1 MANINVNS
9 NVVINNVST
18 KEGNKMNNY
27 EVVIMKKIA
36 KRFKTSFAIATQI
49 VKEHGARNAC
59 SHAPIVIPA
68 MAEENAAWAWY
79 YGTGNATIEAA
90 RAAIRAN
97 ETAAAA
103 KKAEREAE
111 NLRIASGGDRNWSR
125 MFSIINAFVDK
136 AKAEAV
142 MATNVGLA
150 AFKAI
155 ANGFEADALKGES
168 VKEKGQGATHM
179 SATQDF
185 NFDLQLF
192 ASRKE
197 ADDIMNQRLADFIY
211 EIRGIHWDAN
221 EGYDGLLT
229 TAEYCRFVSIAI
241 DEDLEFCNVSAEL
254 ESARRM
260 GEAVEDWIE
269 RLEADD
275 RERGL
280 AEEYVL
286 QVNPDCLWIETEEER
301 DIRYAAADRAEAM
314 LKDNFEFDLQLFAAG
329 VSDEAVAS
337 WLIEEL
343 EDFNYE
349 VFELKTAPG
358 RDDISVISPY
368 ERQISSLERYL
379 NINMPDSMFNMPSA
393 LRAGETCASAD
404 VDFNFDFDLQL
415 FAAGKEFIMNKHLNN
430 EREIHAMKDHSGNAL
445 AYCVRIIPTDNVGNV
460 YAILDTA
467 MAEINPLTRNYLQ
480 NLVKFQ
486 NLAKRETITKRGF
499 VGYAALDVS
508 AMASSP
514 YADVRAAGAAIM
526 QEEIWI
532 GDYKGET
539 VVALTVN
546 TDTLQ
551 IISSKPKKNGNK
563 IFINKSVAVNADG
576 ILKDNWVRYNSFKNY
591 GASKGRKNLADMY
604 SEDSDFETMLNNAT
618 YGEWAFKKHQMLTGK
633 EIADATVRLG
643 SKSTRMGMMDIIVNN
658 VLVILDKD
666 NNRDGA
672 GLLSETLAKKGYLL
686 QVRPYTGKGA
696 VLVVAQEVIDETVR
710 DLKIAV
716 FDHHNMTAEE
726 IKDVQCVLDK
736 PSSKKHKFSAD
747 DFKAKYN
754 CDAILLQGD
763 ASKSTEMIGDLN
775 FFKDAWTFTLDSGVN
790 VLNVAHFDG
799 DFMCANT
806 SGQML
811 KVVMRAI
818 HDSNDDNFKVDS
830 AAIINDIIKATIDD
844 IMDLSSQGQHFAGTE
859 MIDLSYEQGAF
870 LMLNNTSWKK
880 RPEIFRNV
888 LTQKLDALK
897 NAINRDRYIV
907 PGHSAMISV
916 ATEYHITNGKHC
928 VLNVLKDADGNFEG
942 VEVFDPVANRW
953 NEQEGIT
960 GADADGISIKYPAM
974 GTREFVR
981 LVFIT
986 EDEYIN
992 RVTNLPISIEKQAAI
1007 IDTIEN
1013 LKEGAMLIPAGLE
1026 AQAMVSA
1033 GEDLDGDKMSV
1044 FFSTAT
1050 GKDVAAIVKK
1060 SCLKSRAVDIDT
1072 KNAGT
1077 GLAREFDNDAWIWYA
1092 GVNIIAGNK
1101 SVGVVTNTF
1110 RVFTEG
1116 LLVDM
1121 TAKVVD
1127 FYTGLFAM
1135 LGNKN
1140 GKSKYESVITE
1151 DIKEYNKG
1159 ASDVDDVKVFRA
1171 VSDAMQKCL
1180 ENIKDCAMTKG
1191 NILAILE
1198 DMDVLGRAIQEMTI
1212 DAQKKFY
1219 SVFSKWMDKILS
1231 YTIVSL
1237 RYGFEFYMD
1246 KISEK
1251 DETPYY
1257 EIKFCENEAYEIKD
1271 NTIVIRDNAEIV
1283 EHVNEKGE
1291 VVSFALVEAFSKH
1304 RLFAANYAKEI
1315 LNSVI
1320 EELNG
1325 SYAEDANSAL
1335 EKNTIKA
1342 RIARTINARAMFK
1355 INEALR
1361 MVHTANNMY
1370 RDSIAAISAMASTF
1384 CMNGKLQDK
1393 MDREI
1398 RKSVKTEYANIIA
1411 FINNELRRIA
1421 AENNINGED
1430 MAALIDN
1437 SIKQKSSITNKV
1449 LKEERFLYMAKNSDI
1464 SMFEKKLPTKVG
1476 LAIIDQGFDKVEVYG
1491 NEFVGLYAVNPIAN
1505 VMDGEYE
1512 VEDRGSDGV
1521 FITRAIG
1528 DFVKMP
1534 VVDMDVRTVSKYIK
1548 NDEALA
1554 NQLDKSLIE
1563 GAEYTIK
1570 CYDSRNQKF
1579 RLENSN
1585 GDIVVDDMYFGS
1597 GKALTSC
1604 NNAKEKAVLVEDYK
1618 NFTGKLVMKHVN
1630 LSARKN
1636 DNGEIYYNYIIALK
1650 K

>member
-1 MANINVNS
+1 MNTNVNT
-9 NVVINNVST
+9 NTTINNS
-18 KEGNKMNNY
+18 KEEKNMTINNFRTLQKLAKFATVTVNGN
-27 EVVIMKKIA
+27 
-36 KRFKTSFAIATQI
+36 TIATPE
-49 VKEHGARNAC
+49 VKEVT
-59 SHAPIVIPA
+59 P
-68 MAEENAAWAWY
+68 EDAAWGWY
-79 YGTGNATIEAA
+79 YSAAGNSAIDVA
-90 RAAIRAN
+90 RTAIRKTEAVK
-97 ETAAAA
+97 AA

-111 NLRIASGGDRNWSR
+111 NIRISNSGNRNWSR
-125 MFSIINAFVDK
+125 MFGTVCAFVNTVKAANVARTAGKVAIIETLKTKKVKAAKKAVVVNASYVSGKKHGPADNRRSVLCMNIGASDYVAVVPAGYYEALAEVRKAEASTVSYVEVKVTETDK
-136 AKAEAV
+136 HGNKVQKSVLMLDKKHGNRLGKLRVKFAELMAKITVAKAEDAKGSIGAA
-142 MATNVGLA
+142 MSANVDKLT
-150 AFKAI
+150 KELI
-155 ANGFEADALKGES
+155 NNMPEADYA
-168 VKEKGQGATHM
+168 
-179 SATQDF
+179 
-185 NFDLQLF
+185 
-192 ASRKE
+192 
-197 ADDIMNQRLADFIY
+197 
-211 EIRGIHWDAN
+211 
-221 EGYDGLLT
+221 EG
-229 TAEYCRFVSIAI
+229 
-241 DEDLEFCNVSAEL
+241 
-254 ESARRM
+254 
-260 GEAVEDWIE
+260 
-269 RLEADD
+269 
-275 RERGL
+275 
-280 AEEYVL
+280 
-286 QVNPDCLWIETEEER
+286 
-301 DIRYAAADRAEAM
+301 
-314 LKDNFEFDLQLFAAG
+314 
-329 VSDEAVAS
+329 
-337 WLIEEL
+337 
-343 EDFNYE
+343 
-349 VFELKTAPG
+349 
-358 RDDISVISPY
+358 
-368 ERQISSLERYL
+368 
-379 NINMPDSMFNMPSA
+379 MFNKKDA
-393 LRAGETCASAD
+393 LNAGETGISANVNNDSAD
-404 VDFNFDFDLQL
+404 EDVIDITPEFLAENPEWARRHSIGAAFN
-415 FAAGKEFIMNKHLNN
+415 GGNNMNKHINN
-430 EREIHAMKDHSGNAL
+430 ESEIYAMKDHSGNAL

-460 YAILDTA
+460 YAILDTT

-486 NLAKRETITKRGF
+486 NLAKREMITKRGF

-514 YADVRAAGAAIM
+514 YTDVRAAGAAIM

-539 VVALTVN
+539 VVALTIDA
-546 TDTLQ
+546 DTLQ
-551 IISSKPKKNGNK
+551 IISSKPEKSGNK
-563 IFINKSVAVNADG
+563 VFIKKSVAVNADG
-576 ILKDNWVRYNSFKNY
+576 TLKDNWVRYNSFKNY

-604 SEDSDFETMLNNAT
+604 SEDTDFETMLNDAT
-618 YGEWAFKKHQMLTGK
+618 YGEWVFKKHQMLTGK

-643 SKSTRMGMMDIIVNN
+643 SKSTRMGMMDVIVNN
-658 VLVILDKD
+658 ILIILDKD

-672 GLLSETLAKKGYLL
+672 GLMSDTLAKKGYLL

-696 VLVVAQEVIDETVR
+696 VLVVAQEAIDETVR

-716 FDHHNMTAEE
+716 FDRHNMTAEE

-736 PSSKKHKFSAD
+736 PSAKKNKFSAD

-754 CDAILLQGD
+754 CDAVLLQGD
-763 ASKSTEMIGDLN
+763 ASKSIEVIGDLN

-799 DFMCANT
+799 NFMSANT

-818 HDSNDDNFKVDS
+818 HDSGDDNFKVES

-844 IMDLSSQGQHFAGTE
+844 IMDLSSQGQHFTGAE

-897 NAINRDRYIV
+897 NTINRDRYVV
-907 PGHSAMISV
+907 PGHSAMISI
-916 ATEYHITNGKHC
+916 ATEYYVTNGKHC

-974 GTREFVR
+974 GTREFAR

-992 RVTNLPISIEKQAAI
+992 RVANLPISIEKQAAI
-1007 IDTIEN
+1007 IDAIEN

-1044 FFSTAT
+1044 FLPTAT
-1050 GKDVAAIVKK
+1050 GKDVATIVKK

-1077 GLAREFDNDAWIWYA
+1077 GLAREFNNDAWIWYA
-1092 GVNIIAGNK
+1092 GINIIAGNK

-1140 GKSKYESVITE
+1140 GKGKYKSVITE
-1151 DIKEYNKG
+1151 DIKEYSKG
-1159 ASDVDDVKVFRA
+1159 ASDVDDVKVFKA

-1180 ENIKDCAMTKG
+1180 ENIKNCVMTEE

-1219 SVFSKWMDKILS
+1219 SVFSKWMDKIRS
-1231 YTIVSL
+1231 YTVASL
-1237 RYGFEFYMD
+1237 RYGFEFYMN

-1251 DETPYY
+1251 DETPCY
-1257 EIKFCENEAYEIKD
+1257 EIDFCENEAYEMKND
-1271 NTIVIRDNAEIV
+1271 TIVIRDNAEII
-1283 EHVNEKGE
+1283 EHVNDKGE

-1304 RLFAANYAKEI
+1304 RLFAANYAKEV
-1315 LNSVI
+1315 LSNAV
-1320 EELNG
+1320 EELND
-1325 SYAEDANSAL
+1325 SYIEDANAEL
-1335 EKNTIKA
+1335 DKKTMAA
-1342 RIARTINARAMFK
+1342 RIARTINTKALFK
-1355 INEALR
+1355 INEALK
-1361 MVHTANNMY
+1361 MVCTADTMY
-1370 RDSIAAISAMASTF
+1370 RDSIAAIGAVANTF

-1398 RKSVKTEYANIIA
+1398 RKSVKAEYANIIA

-1421 AENNINGED
+1421 LENNINGED

-1437 SIKQKSSITNKV
+1437 SVKQKSSITNKV
-1449 LKEERFLYMAKNSDI
+1449 LKEERFLYMAKNSDVPV
-1464 SMFEKKLPTKVG
+1464 FEKKLNKLVG
-1476 LAIIDQGFDKVEVYG
+1476 ETLVNHGVEEVTVWNNAIMMFNIYG
-1491 NEFVGLYAVNPIAN
+1491 EDPIVN

-1512 VEDRGSDGV
+1512 VDDRGEDGV
-1521 FITRAIG
+1521 FITRAIS
-1528 DFVKMP
+1528 DFIEVP
-1534 VVDMDVRTVSKYIK
+1534 AVDMDIRTVSKYIK
-1548 NDEALA
+1548 NNEALA
-1554 NQLDKSLIE
+1554 NQLDKALIE

-1585 GDIVVDDMYFGS
+1585 GDVVVDDMYFGS
-1597 GKALTSC
+1597 GKALPSC
-1604 NNAKEKAVLVEDYK
+1604 DNAKEKSVLVEDYK

-1630 LSARKN
+1630 LSARKSEIT
-1636 DNGEIYYNYIIALK
+1636 GETYYNYIIALK